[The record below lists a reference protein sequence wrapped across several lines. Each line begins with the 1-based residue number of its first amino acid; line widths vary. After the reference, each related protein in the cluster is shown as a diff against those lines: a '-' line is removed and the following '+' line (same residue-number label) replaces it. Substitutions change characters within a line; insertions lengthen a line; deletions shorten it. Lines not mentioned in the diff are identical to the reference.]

1 MRVVIADDHYFMAQG
16 MRQHFRD
23 LRLSAAPE
31 GFEVA
36 GVATNGEDLVAK
48 VRELQPDLVFMDISM
63 PKLNGFEA
71 ARQIRAIQPTVKILF
86 VTMHQEADYV
96 ARAFAAGGNAYLTKN
111 CDPTEI
117 GQALTQ
123 LFQGNAYVSPKVGGG
138 ALLGESTTEGVG
150 THSLT
155 PRQVEV
161 LRLLARGHSIEE
173 VATALRLSRKTIEYH
188 KARMMKSQQLSTNA
202 DLLKFALVR
211 GIT

>member
-1 MRVVIADDHYFMAQG
+1 
-16 MRQHFRD
+16 
-23 LRLSAAPE
+23 
-31 GFEVA
+31 
-36 GVATNGEDLVAK
+36 
-48 VRELQPDLVFMDISM
+48 M

-86 VTMHQEADYV
+86 GDHASEADYV

-123 LFQGNAYVSPKVGGG
+123 LFQRETRYVSPKSGWCVTGRIDYGR
-138 ALLGESTTEGVG
+138 VG

>member
-16 MRQHFRD
+16 MRQHVRD

-31 GFEVA
+31 GFEVT
-36 GVATNGEDLVAK
+36 GVATNGEDLVAQ

-96 ARAFAAGGNAYLTKN
+96 ARAFASGGNAYLTKN

-123 LFQGNAYVSPKVGGG
+123 LFQGNAYVSPKVGRGE
-138 ALLGESTTEGVG
+138 LLGESTTEGVG

-173 VATALRLSRKTIEYH
+173 VATALCLNRKTIEYH
-188 KARMMKSQQLSTNA
+188 KARMMKSQKISTNA

>member
-1 MRVVIADDHYFMAQG
+1 MRIVIADDHYFIAQG
-16 MRQHFRD
+16 LRQYVRD
-23 LRLSAAPE
+23 LRLSVAPE

-71 ARQIRAIQPTVKILF
+71 ARQTRAIQPAVKILF
-86 VTMHQEADYV
+86 VTVHQEADYV
-96 ARAFAAGGNAYLTKN
+96 ARAFASGGNAYLTKN

-117 GQALTQ
+117 GQALTE
-123 LFQGNAYVSPKVGGG
+123 LFQGNAYVSPKVWGG
-138 ALLGESTTEGVG
+138 ALLGESATEGVG
-150 THSLT
+150 KHSLT

-173 VATALRLSRKTIEYH
+173 VATALRLSRKTVEYH
-188 KARMMKSQQLSTNA
+188 KSRMMKSQNLTTNA

-211 GIT
+211 GLT

>member
-1 MRVVIADDHYFMAQG
+1 MRIVIADDHYFIAQG
-16 MRQHFRD
+16 LRQYVRD
-23 LRLSAAPE
+23 LRLSVAPE

-71 ARQIRAIQPTVKILF
+71 ARQTRAIQPAVKILF
-86 VTMHQEADYV
+86 VTVHQEADYV
-96 ARAFAAGGNAYLTKN
+96 ARAFASGGNAYLTKN

-117 GQALTQ
+117 GQALTE
-123 LFQGNAYVSPKVGGG
+123 LFQGNAYVSPKVWGG
-138 ALLGESTTEGVG
+138 ALLGESATEGVG
-150 THSLT
+150 KHSLT

-173 VATALRLSRKTIEYH
+173 VATALRLSRKTVEYH
-188 KARMMKSQQLSTNA
+188 KSRMMKSQNLSTNA

-211 GIT
+211 GLT

>member
-1 MRVVIADDHYFMAQG
+1 MRIVIADDHYFIAQG
-16 MRQHFRD
+16 LRQYVRD
-23 LRLSAAPE
+23 LRLSVAPE

-71 ARQIRAIQPTVKILF
+71 ARQTRAIQPAVKILF
-86 VTMHQEADYV
+86 VTVHQEADYV
-96 ARAFAAGGNAYLTKN
+96 ARAFASGGNAYLTKN

-117 GQALTQ
+117 GQALTE
-123 LFQGNAYVSPKVGGG
+123 LFQGNAYVSPKVWGG
-138 ALLGESTTEGVG
+138 ALLGGSATEGVG
-150 THSLT
+150 KHSLT

-161 LRLLARGHSIEE
+161 LRLLARGHSIEA
-173 VATALRLSRKTIEYH
+173 VATALRLSRKTVEYH
-188 KARMMKSQQLSTNA
+188 KSRMMKSQNLSTNA

-211 GIT
+211 GLT

>member
-23 LRLSAAPE
+23 LRLSVAPE
-31 GFEVA
+31 GFEVV
-36 GVATNGEDLVAK
+36 GVATNGADLVAQ
-48 VRELQPDLVFMDISM
+48 VRELKPDLVFMDISM

-71 ARQIRAIQPTVKILF
+71 ACQIRAIQPAVKILF
-86 VTMHQEADYV
+86 VSMHQEADYV
-96 ARAFAAGGNAYLTKN
+96 ARAFASGGNAYLTKN

-117 GQALTQ
+117 GQAITQ
-123 LFQGNAYVSPKVGGG
+123 LFQGNAYVSPTVRDG
-138 ALLGESTTEGVG
+138 ALLRESAIEGVG
-150 THSLT
+150 KHSLT

-173 VATALRLSRKTIEYH
+173 VATALRLSRKTVEYH
-188 KARMMKSQQLSTNA
+188 KAKMMKSQQLPTNA